1 MQLKRLIA
9 TAILGVA
16 LSMSVAVAKTPKD
29 TLVVAD
35 AIDDVITLD
44 PHEVSEIGGVLTT
57 NQVYQPLV
65 SFDPK
70 DPSQII
76 GVLAKS
82 WTVAED
88 GVTFTF
94 LMNRDAKFASG
105 NQVTAHDAEY
115 SLRRIVKMNSRSAFI
130 ITQFGFTPENADE
143 WIKAADDDTLVVKIG
158 EAYAPSF
165 FLYCLSSYVGA
176 IVDSE
181 TVKAHE
187 VNGDFGNAW
196 LKAENS
202 AGSGPFVLTKWAP
215 KESITLTRN
224 DNFWGTMPTLKRIVL
239 RHVAESAAQR
249 LLLEKGDID
258 IANKLSPDDHDALA
272 ADTDITT
279 LSGLSGTIYYMGLNT
294 RNGLLGNEKFREA
307 MKYLVDYQGIVDT
320 ISRGTMEVHQTM
332 IPRGFLGA
340 LDYNPYKYDLEKAKA
355 LLAEAGVTGD
365 TTFNMVV
372 WNSPPYT
379 DFAQAIQATMAS
391 AGITLNLEVVDGKQW
406 LTRYRN
412 SDLDIWLGLWGPDY
426 PDPHSNAK
434 AFAVSAADAPDKS
447 PGLADRFGWTNDEI
461 SKATMAAV
469 RERDTATRQKMYE
482 DIQREHT
489 AVSPF
494 IYMFQEKRA
503 VGVRTDVKGVVLGST
518 FADDRYWAV
527 TKDQ

>member
-1 MQLKRLIA
+1 MRLRKLIQCAIA
-9 TAILGVA
+9 GLA
-16 LSMSVAVAKTPKD
+16 LSITGAAAETPKD

-44 PHEVSEIGGVLTT
+44 PGEVSEIGGVLTT
-57 NQVYQPLV
+57 NQVYQQLV
-65 SFDPK
+65 GFDPA
-70 DPSQII
+70 DPATIVGI
-76 GVLAKS
+76 LAKS

-94 LMNRDAKFASG
+94 TMDRAARFASG
-105 NQVTAHDAEY
+105 NPVTAHDAEY
-115 SLRRIVKMNSRSAFI
+115 SLRRIVKMKSRSAFI
-130 ITQFGFTPENADE
+130 ITQFGFTPENVDE
-143 WIKAADDDTLVVKIG
+143 MIKATDDDTLVVKIG
-158 EAYAPSF
+158 EPYAPSF

-176 IVDSE
+176 IVDSN

-196 LKAENS
+196 LKSENS

-215 KESITLTRN
+215 KESITLSRN
-224 DNFWGTMPTLKRIVL
+224 DNFWGTAPTLKRIVL
-239 RHVAESAAQR
+239 RHVAESATQR
-249 LLLEKGDID
+249 LMLEKGDID

-272 ADTDITT
+272 ANPDIAKLT
-279 LSGLSGTIYYMGLNT
+279 GLSGTIYYMGLNT

-307 MKYLVDYQGIVDT
+307 MKYLVDYQGIADT

-340 LDYNPYKYDLEKAKA
+340 LDYNPYSYDLEKAKA
-355 LLAEAGVTGD
+355 LMAEAGVTGD
-365 TTFNMVV
+365 TSFNMVV
-372 WNSPPYT
+372 WNTPPYT

-412 SDLDIWLGLWGPDY
+412 ADLDIWLGLWGPDY

-434 AFAVSAADAPDKS
+434 AFSVNADYAPDKS
-447 PGLADRFGWTNDEI
+447 AGLADRFGWTNDDL
-461 SKATMAAV
+461 SKRTMAAV
-469 RERDTATRQKMYE
+469 REQDTATRQKMYE

-489 AVSPF
+489 LISPF
-494 IYMFQEKRA
+494 IYIFQEKRA
-503 VGVRTDVKGVVLGST
+503 VGLRANVKGVVLGST

-527 TKDQ
+527 SKD